1 MDDELDIF
9 FTQEAFTKEEIVN
22 YVIDNKI
29 NELQNKK
36 KLLKK
41 TFSRIKPDNET
52 KTKKDYKPLYKIN
65 LEETRKY
72 LEIWNELK
80 NTEIIQ
86 RILQKIP
93 DRYNKSDIIAVINQ
107 EVKTLNNEKYG
118 QKECSIH
125 SICSVTGGRK
135 SKKRRSYKKKSKKSK
150 SRKFRKNVYK

>member
-1 MDDELDIF
+1 MNNELDIF
-9 FTQEAFTKEEIVN
+9 FSQEAFTKEEIVN

-41 TFSRIKPDNET
+41 TFSIIKPDNET
-52 KTKKDYKPLYKIN
+52 KTKKDYKPLFNKN

-86 RILQKIP
+86 RIVKNIP
-93 DRYNKSDIIAVINQ
+93 DKCNKSEIIASINQ
-107 EVKTLNNEKYG
+107 EVNKLNNEKYG
-118 QKECSIH
+118 QEECSIH

>member
-1 MDDELDIF
+1 M
-9 FTQEAFTKEEIVN
+9 
-22 YVIDNKI
+22 
-29 NELQNKK
+29 
-36 KLLKK
+36 
-41 TFSRIKPDNET
+41 
-52 KTKKDYKPLYKIN
+52 N